1 MTITVFCASSGK
13 VPDVYFREA
22 ETLGKSFS
30 KNGHNVIYGGGA
42 IGLMGRLAD
51 TILAS
56 GGHITGIIPQ
66 FMLDVEW
73 GHRKIHKMVVVDN
86 MHQRKQKFLEGT
98 DAVVSLAGGC
108 GTLEELMETITLKRL
123 GIFTKPIIIVNT
135 DGFYN
140 SLVRLLDHMISEKF
154 MRPEHRTMWTVVENA
169 SQVEDAIHNAP
180 PWDESARDIA
190 AV

>member
-13 VPDVYFREA
+13 VPEVYFSEA
-22 ETLGKSFS
+22 EALGKAFS
-30 KNGHNVIYGGGA
+30 KNGHTVIYGGGA
-42 IGLMGRLAD
+42 AGLMGRLAD
-51 TILAS
+51 TIIEHE
-56 GGHITGIIPQ
+56 GHITGIIPQ

-73 GHRKIHKMVVVDN
+73 GHNHVNRMVVVEN

-98 DAVVSLAGGC
+98 DAVVALAGGC

-135 DGFYN
+135 NGFYN
-140 SLVRLLDHMISEKF
+140 TLIELLDQMIRERF
-154 MRPEHRTMWTVVENA
+154 MREEHRSMWTVVEESAKVEQAIYNA
-169 SQVEDAIHNAP
+169 T

-190 AV
+190 VV